1 MSPTP
6 QAGWYDDPEYPLQY
20 RYWDGNEW
28 TAHRSPKQTPPPP
41 ATSSSIPASAT
52 ETVSAA
58 FTLFGQHWV
67 SLLGLAAIAMLG
79 FAAAAVAFVIG
90 LILSFENPNT
100 LTGPDFVFSPIG
112 VVLWIVAAVG
122 YLGVFAVMG
131 LAFQARIEAGRI
143 GQSTSVGA
151 CIGFGTRNWKRTLW
165 RSVLLMLTFF
175 ASYLVLIPLVLL
187 AIVLG
192 ALGVFV
198 AIVLGFAWF
207 VAVVPAITLAT
218 AGVGIAPTGA
228 NVISRAL
235 GAARKDWALV
245 SGRSTWPTSW
255 SSASRSPPPC
265 SASFRSSASSP
276 ACDQL
281 CLLHRLRHRAALPVA
296 ANRWRGRPRDRRDDG
311 DGLTHVGRSVDT
323 VASDEHAPDDEHWP
337 AEGGQ
342 FSAAA

>member
-1 MSPTP
+1 MSSTP
-6 QAGWYDDPEYPLQY
+6 AAGWFDDPEHPSQY

-28 TAHRSPKQTPPPP
+28 TAHRSPKQSPPPP
-41 ATSSSIPASAT
+41 PTSSSIPTSAT

-90 LILSFENPNT
+90 LILSFEYPNT

-131 LAFQARIEAGRI
+131 PAFQARIEAGRI

-207 VAVVPAITLAT
+207 VAVIPALTLAT

-228 NVISRAL
+228 NVISQAL
-235 GAARKDWALV
+235 SAARKDWALV
-245 SGRSTWPTSW
+245 SGAFYLAYLLVIGLGIA
-255 SSASRSPPPC
+255 SAVVGLIPILGIF
-265 SASFRSSASSP
+265 ANLAISFVSYTVFVIVQHFQWLRIGGEVDP
-276 ACDQL
+276 AI
-281 CLLHRLRHRAALPVA
+281 
-296 ANRWRGRPRDRRDDG
+296 
-311 DGLTHVGRSVDT
+311 
-323 VASDEHAPDDEHWP
+323 
-337 AEGGQ
+337 AEMTGT
-342 FSAAA
+342 A

>member
-1 MSPTP
+1 MSSTP
-6 QAGWYDDPEYPLQY
+6 EAGWFDDPEHPSQY

-28 TAHRSPKQTPPPP
+28 TAHRSPKQSPPPP
-41 ATSSSIPASAT
+41 PTSSSIPTSAT

-90 LILSFENPNT
+90 LILSFEYPNT

-131 LAFQARIEAGRI
+131 PAFQARIEAGRI

-165 RSVLLMLTFF
+165 RSILLMLTFF

-187 AIVLG
+187 GIVLG

-207 VAVVPAITLAT
+207 VAVIPALTLAT

-228 NVISRAL
+228 NVISQAL
-235 GAARKDWALV
+235 SAARKDWALV
-245 SGRSTWPTSW
+245 SGAFYLAYLLVIGLGIA
-255 SSASRSPPPC
+255 SAVVGLIPILGIF
-265 SASFRSSASSP
+265 ANLAISFVSYTVFVIVQHFQWLRIGGEVDP
-276 ACDQL
+276 AI
-281 CLLHRLRHRAALPVA
+281 
-296 ANRWRGRPRDRRDDG
+296 
-311 DGLTHVGRSVDT
+311 
-323 VASDEHAPDDEHWP
+323 
-337 AEGGQ
+337 AEMTGT
-342 FSAAA
+342 A

>member
-1 MSPTP
+1 MSSTP
-6 QAGWYDDPEYPLQY
+6 EAGWFDDPEHPSQY

-28 TAHRSPKQTPPPP
+28 TAHRSPKQSPPPP
-41 ATSSSIPASAT
+41 PTSSSIPTSAT

-90 LILSFENPNT
+90 LILSFENHNT

-131 LAFQARIEAGRI
+131 PAFQARIEAGRI

-192 ALGVFV
+192 ALGVFM

-207 VAVVPAITLAT
+207 AAVIPALTLAT

-228 NVISRAL
+228 NVISQAL
-235 GAARKDWALV
+235 SAARKDWALV
-245 SGRSTWPTSW
+245 SGAFYLAYLLVIGLGIASAVVGLIPILGIFANLAISFVSYTVFVIVQHFQWLRIGGEVDPAIAVPTGT
-255 SSASRSPPPC
+255 A
-265 SASFRSSASSP
+265 
-276 ACDQL
+276 
-281 CLLHRLRHRAALPVA
+281 
-296 ANRWRGRPRDRRDDG
+296 
-311 DGLTHVGRSVDT
+311 
-323 VASDEHAPDDEHWP
+323 
-337 AEGGQ
+337 
-342 FSAAA
+342 

>member
-1 MSPTP
+1 MSSTP
-6 QAGWYDDPEYPLQY
+6 EAGWFDDPEHPSQY

-28 TAHRSPKQTPPPP
+28 TAHRSPKQSPPPP
-41 ATSSSIPASAT
+41 PTSSSIPTSAT

-90 LILSFENPNT
+90 LILSFEYPNT

-131 LAFQARIEAGRI
+131 PAFQARIEAGRI

-187 AIVLG
+187 GIALG

-198 AIVLGFAWF
+198 AILLGFAWF
-207 VAVVPAITLAT
+207 VAVVPALTLAT

-228 NVISRAL
+228 NVISQAL
-235 GAARKDWALV
+235 SAARKDWALV
-245 SGRSTWPTSW
+245 SGAFYLAYLLVIGLGIA
-255 SSASRSPPPC
+255 SAVVGLIPILGIF
-265 SASFRSSASSP
+265 ANLAISFVSYTVFVIVQHFQWLRIGGEVDP
-276 ACDQL
+276 AI
-281 CLLHRLRHRAALPVA
+281 
-296 ANRWRGRPRDRRDDG
+296 
-311 DGLTHVGRSVDT
+311 
-323 VASDEHAPDDEHWP
+323 
-337 AEGGQ
+337 AEMTGT
-342 FSAAA
+342 A

>member
-1 MSPTP
+1 MSSTP
-6 QAGWYDDPEYPLQY
+6 EAGWFDDPEHPSQY

-28 TAHRSPKQTPPPP
+28 TAHRSPKQSPPPP
-41 ATSSSIPASAT
+41 PTSSSIPTSAT

-90 LILSFENPNT
+90 LILSFEGSNT

-131 LAFQARIEAGRI
+131 PAFQARIEAGRI

-165 RSVLLMLTFF
+165 RSILLMLTFF

-187 AIVLG
+187 GIVLG

-207 VAVVPAITLAT
+207 VAVIPALTLAT

-228 NVISRAL
+228 NVISQAL
-235 GAARKDWALV
+235 SAARKDWALV
-245 SGRSTWPTSW
+245 SGAFYLAYLLVISLGIA
-255 SSASRSPPPC
+255 SAVVGLIPILGIF
-265 SASFRSSASSP
+265 ANLAISFVSYTVFVIVQHFQWLRIGGEVDP
-276 ACDQL
+276 AI
-281 CLLHRLRHRAALPVA
+281 
-296 ANRWRGRPRDRRDDG
+296 
-311 DGLTHVGRSVDT
+311 
-323 VASDEHAPDDEHWP
+323 
-337 AEGGQ
+337 AEMTGT
-342 FSAAA
+342 A

>member
-1 MSPTP
+1 MPSTP
-6 QAGWYDDPEYPLQY
+6 EAGWFDDPEDPSQY

-28 TAHRSPKQTPPPP
+28 TAHRSPKQSPPPP
-41 ATSSSIPASAT
+41 PTSSSIPTSAT

-67 SLLGLAAIAMLG
+67 SLLGLAAIATLG

-90 LILSFENPNT
+90 LILSFDYPNT

-131 LAFQARIEAGRI
+131 PAFQARIEAGRI

-165 RSVLLMLTFF
+165 RSILLMLTFF

-207 VAVVPAITLAT
+207 VAVIPALTLAT

-228 NVISRAL
+228 NVISQAL
-235 GAARKDWALV
+235 SAARKDWALV
-245 SGRSTWPTSW
+245 SGAFYLAYLLVIGLGIA
-255 SSASRSPPPC
+255 SAVVGLIPILGIF
-265 SASFRSSASSP
+265 ANLAISFVSYTVFVIVQHFQWLRIGGEVDP
-276 ACDQL
+276 AI
-281 CLLHRLRHRAALPVA
+281 
-296 ANRWRGRPRDRRDDG
+296 
-311 DGLTHVGRSVDT
+311 
-323 VASDEHAPDDEHWP
+323 
-337 AEGGQ
+337 AEMTGT
-342 FSAAA
+342 A

>member
-1 MSPTP
+1 MSSTP
-6 QAGWYDDPEYPLQY
+6 EAGWFDDPEHPSQY

-28 TAHRSPKQTPPPP
+28 TAHRSPKQSPPPP
-41 ATSSSIPASAT
+41 PTSSSIPTSAT

-90 LILSFENPNT
+90 LILSFDYPNT

-131 LAFQARIEAGRI
+131 PAFQARIEAGRI
-143 GQSTSVGA
+143 GQSRSVGA

-207 VAVVPAITLAT
+207 VAVVPALTLAT

-228 NVISRAL
+228 NVISQAL
-235 GAARKDWALV
+235 SAARKDWALV
-245 SGRSTWPTSW
+245 SGAFYLAYLLVIGLGIA
-255 SSASRSPPPC
+255 SAVVGLIPILGIF
-265 SASFRSSASSP
+265 ANLAISFVSYTVFVIVQHFQWLRVGGEVDP
-276 ACDQL
+276 AI
-281 CLLHRLRHRAALPVA
+281 AEM
-296 ANRWRGRPRDRRDDG
+296 
-311 DGLTHVGRSVDT
+311 VGT
-323 VASDEHAPDDEHWP
+323 A
-337 AEGGQ
+337 
-342 FSAAA
+342 

>member
-1 MSPTP
+1 MSSTP
-6 QAGWYDDPEYPLQY
+6 EAGWFDDPEHPSQY

-28 TAHRSPKQTPPPP
+28 TAHRSPKQSPPPP
-41 ATSSSIPASAT
+41 PTSSSIPTSAT

-90 LILSFENPNT
+90 LILSFEGSNT

-131 LAFQARIEAGRI
+131 PAFQARIEAGRI

-175 ASYLVLIPLVLL
+175 ASYLVLIPFVLL

-207 VAVVPAITLAT
+207 VAVIPALTLAT

-228 NVISRAL
+228 NVISQAL
-235 GAARKDWALV
+235 SAARKDWALV
-245 SGRSTWPTSW
+245 SGAFYLAYLVVIGLGIA
-255 SSASRSPPPC
+255 SAVVGLIPILGIF
-265 SASFRSSASSP
+265 ANLAISFVSYTVFVIVQHFQWLRIGGEVDP
-276 ACDQL
+276 AI
-281 CLLHRLRHRAALPVA
+281 
-296 ANRWRGRPRDRRDDG
+296 
-311 DGLTHVGRSVDT
+311 
-323 VASDEHAPDDEHWP
+323 
-337 AEGGQ
+337 AEMAGT
-342 FSAAA
+342 A

>member
-1 MSPTP
+1 MSSTP
-6 QAGWYDDPEYPLQY
+6 EAGWFDDPEHPSQY

-28 TAHRSPKQTPPPP
+28 TAHRSPKQSPPPP
-41 ATSSSIPASAT
+41 PTSSSIPTSAT

-58 FTLFGQHWV
+58 LNLFGQHWV

-131 LAFQARIEAGRI
+131 PAFQARIEAGRI

-165 RSVLLMLTFF
+165 RSILLMLTFF

-192 ALGVFV
+192 ALGVFM

-207 VAVVPAITLAT
+207 AAVIPALTLAT

-228 NVISRAL
+228 NVISQAL
-235 GAARKDWALV
+235 SAARKDWALV
-245 SGRSTWPTSW
+245 SGAFYLAYLLVIGLGIASAVVGLIPILGIFANLAISFVSYTVFVIVQHFQWLRIGGEVDPAIAVPTGT
-255 SSASRSPPPC
+255 A
-265 SASFRSSASSP
+265 
-276 ACDQL
+276 
-281 CLLHRLRHRAALPVA
+281 
-296 ANRWRGRPRDRRDDG
+296 
-311 DGLTHVGRSVDT
+311 
-323 VASDEHAPDDEHWP
+323 
-337 AEGGQ
+337 
-342 FSAAA
+342 

>member
-1 MSPTP
+1 MSSTP
-6 QAGWYDDPEYPLQY
+6 EAGWFDDPEHPSQY

-28 TAHRSPKQTPPPP
+28 TAHRSPKQSPPPP
-41 ATSSSIPASAT
+41 PTSSSIPTSAT

-131 LAFQARIEAGRI
+131 PAFQARIEAGRI

-165 RSVLLMLTFF
+165 RSILLMLTFF

-192 ALGVFV
+192 ALGVFM

-207 VAVVPAITLAT
+207 AAVIPALTLAT

-228 NVISRAL
+228 NVISQAL
-235 GAARKDWALV
+235 SAARKDWALV
-245 SGRSTWPTSW
+245 SGAFYLAYLLVIGLGIASAVVGLIPILGIFANLAISFVSYTVFVIVQHFQWLRIGGEVDPAIAVPTGT
-255 SSASRSPPPC
+255 A
-265 SASFRSSASSP
+265 
-276 ACDQL
+276 
-281 CLLHRLRHRAALPVA
+281 
-296 ANRWRGRPRDRRDDG
+296 
-311 DGLTHVGRSVDT
+311 
-323 VASDEHAPDDEHWP
+323 
-337 AEGGQ
+337 
-342 FSAAA
+342 

>member
-1 MSPTP
+1 MSSTP
-6 QAGWYDDPEYPLQY
+6 EAGWFDDPEHPSQY

-28 TAHRSPKQTPPPP
+28 TAHRSPKQSPPPP
-41 ATSSSIPASAT
+41 PTSSSIPTSAT

-58 FTLFGQHWV
+58 FNLFGQHWV

-131 LAFQARIEAGRI
+131 PAFQARIEAGRI

-207 VAVVPAITLAT
+207 VAVIPALTLAT

-228 NVISRAL
+228 NVISQAL
-235 GAARKDWALV
+235 SAARKDWALV
-245 SGRSTWPTSW
+245 SGAFYLAYLLVIGLGIA
-255 SSASRSPPPC
+255 SAVVGLIPILGIF
-265 SASFRSSASSP
+265 ANLAISFVSYTVFVIVQHFQWLRIGGEVDP
-276 ACDQL
+276 AIAQMTGT
-281 CLLHRLRHRAALPVA
+281 A
-296 ANRWRGRPRDRRDDG
+296 
-311 DGLTHVGRSVDT
+311 
-323 VASDEHAPDDEHWP
+323 
-337 AEGGQ
+337 
-342 FSAAA
+342 

>member
-1 MSPTP
+1 MSSTP
-6 QAGWYDDPEYPLQY
+6 AAGWFDDPEHPSQY

-28 TAHRSPKQTPPPP
+28 TAHRSPKQSPPPP
-41 ATSSSIPASAT
+41 PTSSSIPTSAT

-131 LAFQARIEAGRI
+131 PAFQARIEAGRI

-187 AIVLG
+187 GIVLG

-207 VAVVPAITLAT
+207 VAVIPALTLAT

-228 NVISRAL
+228 NVISQAL
-235 GAARKDWALV
+235 SAVRKDWALV
-245 SGRSTWPTSW
+245 SGAFYLAYLLVIGLGIA
-255 SSASRSPPPC
+255 SAVVGLIPILGIF
-265 SASFRSSASSP
+265 ANLAISFVSYTVFVIVQHFQWLRIGGEVDP
-276 ACDQL
+276 AI
-281 CLLHRLRHRAALPVA
+281 
-296 ANRWRGRPRDRRDDG
+296 
-311 DGLTHVGRSVDT
+311 
-323 VASDEHAPDDEHWP
+323 
-337 AEGGQ
+337 AEMTGT
-342 FSAAA
+342 A

>member
-1 MSPTP
+1 MSSTP
-6 QAGWYDDPEYPLQY
+6 AAGWFDDPEHPSQY

-28 TAHRSPKQTPPPP
+28 TAHRSPKQSPPPP
-41 ATSSSIPASAT
+41 PTSSSIPTSAT

-58 FTLFGQHWV
+58 LTLFGQHWV

-90 LILSFENPNT
+90 LILSFEYPNT

-131 LAFQARIEAGRI
+131 PAFQARIEAGRI

-207 VAVVPAITLAT
+207 VAVIPALTLAT

-228 NVISRAL
+228 NVISQAL
-235 GAARKDWALV
+235 SAARKDWALV
-245 SGRSTWPTSW
+245 SGAFYLAYLLVIGLGIA
-255 SSASRSPPPC
+255 SAVVGLIPILGIF
-265 SASFRSSASSP
+265 ANLAISFVSYTVFVIVQHFQWLRIGGEVDP
-276 ACDQL
+276 AI
-281 CLLHRLRHRAALPVA
+281 
-296 ANRWRGRPRDRRDDG
+296 
-311 DGLTHVGRSVDT
+311 
-323 VASDEHAPDDEHWP
+323 
-337 AEGGQ
+337 AEMTGT
-342 FSAAA
+342 A

>member
-1 MSPTP
+1 MSSTP
-6 QAGWYDDPEYPLQY
+6 AAGWFDDPEHPSQY

-28 TAHRSPKQTPPPP
+28 TAHRSPKQSPPPP
-41 ATSSSIPASAT
+41 PTSSSIPTSAT

-90 LILSFENPNT
+90 LILSFEYPNT

-131 LAFQARIEAGRI
+131 PAFQARIEAGRI

-187 AIVLG
+187 GIVLG

-207 VAVVPAITLAT
+207 VAVIPALTLAT

-228 NVISRAL
+228 NVISQAL
-235 GAARKDWALV
+235 SAARKDWALV
-245 SGRSTWPTSW
+245 SGAFYLAYLLVIGLGIA
-255 SSASRSPPPC
+255 SAVVGLIPILGIF
-265 SASFRSSASSP
+265 ANLAISFVSYTVFVIVQHFQWLRIGGEVDP
-276 ACDQL
+276 AI
-281 CLLHRLRHRAALPVA
+281 
-296 ANRWRGRPRDRRDDG
+296 
-311 DGLTHVGRSVDT
+311 
-323 VASDEHAPDDEHWP
+323 
-337 AEGGQ
+337 AEMTGT
-342 FSAAA
+342 A

>member
-1 MSPTP
+1 MSSTP
-6 QAGWYDDPEYPLQY
+6 AAGWFDDPEHPSQY

-28 TAHRSPKQTPPPP
+28 TAHRSPKQSPPPP
-41 ATSSSIPASAT
+41 PTSSSIPTSAT

-131 LAFQARIEAGRI
+131 PAFQARIEAGRI

-187 AIVLG
+187 GIVLG

-207 VAVVPAITLAT
+207 VAVVPALTLAT

-228 NVISRAL
+228 NVISQAL
-235 GAARKDWALV
+235 SAARKDWALV
-245 SGRSTWPTSW
+245 SGAFYLAYLLVIGLGIA
-255 SSASRSPPPC
+255 SAVVGLIPILGIF
-265 SASFRSSASSP
+265 ANLAISFVSYTVFVIVQHFQWLRIGGEVDP
-276 ACDQL
+276 AI
-281 CLLHRLRHRAALPVA
+281 
-296 ANRWRGRPRDRRDDG
+296 
-311 DGLTHVGRSVDT
+311 
-323 VASDEHAPDDEHWP
+323 
-337 AEGGQ
+337 AEMTGT
-342 FSAAA
+342 A

>member
-1 MSPTP
+1 MSSTP
-6 QAGWYDDPEYPLQY
+6 AAGWFDDPEHPSQY

-28 TAHRSPKQTPPPP
+28 TAHRSPKQSPPPP
-41 ATSSSIPASAT
+41 PTSSSIPTSAT

-90 LILSFENPNT
+90 IILSFEYPNT

-131 LAFQARIEAGRI
+131 PAFQARIEAGRI

-165 RSVLLMLTFF
+165 RSILLMLTFF

-207 VAVVPAITLAT
+207 VAVVPALTLAT

-228 NVISRAL
+228 NVISQAL
-235 GAARKDWALV
+235 SAARKDWALV
-245 SGRSTWPTSW
+245 SGAFYLAYLLVIGLGIA
-255 SSASRSPPPC
+255 SAVVGLIPILGIF
-265 SASFRSSASSP
+265 ANLAISFVSYTVFVIVQHFQWLRIGGEVDP
-276 ACDQL
+276 AI
-281 CLLHRLRHRAALPVA
+281 
-296 ANRWRGRPRDRRDDG
+296 
-311 DGLTHVGRSVDT
+311 
-323 VASDEHAPDDEHWP
+323 
-337 AEGGQ
+337 AEMTGT
-342 FSAAA
+342 A

>member
-1 MSPTP
+1 MSSTP
-6 QAGWYDDPEYPLQY
+6 EAGWFDDPEHPSQY

-28 TAHRSPKQTPPPP
+28 TAHRSPKQSPPPP
-41 ATSSSIPASAT
+41 PTSSSIPTSAT

-90 LILSFENPNT
+90 LILSFEGSNT

-131 LAFQARIEAGRI
+131 PAFQARIEARRI

-175 ASYLVLIPLVLL
+175 ASYLVLIPFVLL

-207 VAVVPAITLAT
+207 VAVIPALTLAT

-228 NVISRAL
+228 NVISQAL
-235 GAARKDWALV
+235 SAARKDWALV
-245 SGRSTWPTSW
+245 SGAFYLAYLLIIGLGIA
-255 SSASRSPPPC
+255 SAVVGLIPILGIF
-265 SASFRSSASSP
+265 ANLAISFVSYTVFVIVQHFQWLRIGGEVDP
-276 ACDQL
+276 AI
-281 CLLHRLRHRAALPVA
+281 
-296 ANRWRGRPRDRRDDG
+296 
-311 DGLTHVGRSVDT
+311 
-323 VASDEHAPDDEHWP
+323 
-337 AEGGQ
+337 AEMTGT
-342 FSAAA
+342 A

>member
-1 MSPTP
+1 MSSTP
-6 QAGWYDDPEYPLQY
+6 EAGWFDDPEHPSQY

-28 TAHRSPKQTPPPP
+28 TAHRSPKQSPPPP
-41 ATSSSIPASAT
+41 PTSSSIPTSAT

-90 LILSFENPNT
+90 LILSFEGSNT

-131 LAFQARIEAGRI
+131 PAFQARIEAGRI

-207 VAVVPAITLAT
+207 VAVIPALTLAT

-228 NVISRAL
+228 NVISQAL
-235 GAARKDWALV
+235 SAARKDWALV
-245 SGRSTWPTSW
+245 SGAFYLAYLVVIGLGIA
-255 SSASRSPPPC
+255 SAVVGLIPILGIF
-265 SASFRSSASSP
+265 ANLAISFVSYTVFVIVQHFQWLRIGGEVDP
-276 ACDQL
+276 AI
-281 CLLHRLRHRAALPVA
+281 
-296 ANRWRGRPRDRRDDG
+296 
-311 DGLTHVGRSVDT
+311 
-323 VASDEHAPDDEHWP
+323 
-337 AEGGQ
+337 AEMAGT
-342 FSAAA
+342 A

>member
-6 QAGWYDDPEYPLQY
+6 AAGWFDDPEHPSQY

-28 TAHRSPKQTPPPP
+28 TAHRSPKQSPPPP
-41 ATSSSIPASAT
+41 PTSSSIPTSAT

-58 FTLFGQHWV
+58 LTLFGQHWV

-90 LILSFENPNT
+90 LILSFEGSNT

-131 LAFQARIEAGRI
+131 PAFQARIEAGRI

-165 RSVLLMLTFF
+165 RSILLMLTFF

-207 VAVVPAITLAT
+207 VAVIPALTLAT

-228 NVISRAL
+228 NVISQAL
-235 GAARKDWALV
+235 SAARKDWALV
-245 SGRSTWPTSW
+245 SGAFYLAYLVVIGLGIA
-255 SSASRSPPPC
+255 SAVVGLIPILGIF
-265 SASFRSSASSP
+265 ANLAISFVSYTVFVIVQHFQWLRIGGEVDP
-276 ACDQL
+276 AI
-281 CLLHRLRHRAALPVA
+281 
-296 ANRWRGRPRDRRDDG
+296 
-311 DGLTHVGRSVDT
+311 
-323 VASDEHAPDDEHWP
+323 
-337 AEGGQ
+337 AEMTGT
-342 FSAAA
+342 A

>member
-1 MSPTP
+1 MSSTP
-6 QAGWYDDPEYPLQY
+6 EAGWFDDPEHPSQY

-28 TAHRSPKQTPPPP
+28 TAHRSPKQSPPPP
-41 ATSSSIPASAT
+41 PTSSSIPTSAT
-52 ETVSAA
+52 ETVSTA

-90 LILSFENPNT
+90 LILSFEGSNT

-131 LAFQARIEAGRI
+131 PAFQARIEAGRI

-165 RSVLLMLTFF
+165 RSILLMLTFF

-187 AIVLG
+187 GIVLG

-207 VAVVPAITLAT
+207 VAVIPALTLAT

-228 NVISRAL
+228 NVISQAL
-235 GAARKDWALV
+235 SAARKDWALV
-245 SGRSTWPTSW
+245 SGAFYLAYLLVIGLGIA
-255 SSASRSPPPC
+255 SAVVGLIPILGIF
-265 SASFRSSASSP
+265 ANLAISFVSYTVFVIVQHFQWLRIGGEVDP
-276 ACDQL
+276 AI
-281 CLLHRLRHRAALPVA
+281 
-296 ANRWRGRPRDRRDDG
+296 
-311 DGLTHVGRSVDT
+311 
-323 VASDEHAPDDEHWP
+323 
-337 AEGGQ
+337 AEMTGT
-342 FSAAA
+342 A

>member
-1 MSPTP
+1 MSSTP
-6 QAGWYDDPEYPLQY
+6 EAGWFDDPEHPSQY

-28 TAHRSPKQTPPPP
+28 TAHRSPKQSPPPP
-41 ATSSSIPASAT
+41 PTSSSIPTSAT

-90 LILSFENPNT
+90 LILSFEYPNT

-131 LAFQARIEAGRI
+131 PAFQARIEAGRI

-207 VAVVPAITLAT
+207 VAVIPALTLAT

-228 NVISRAL
+228 NVISQAL
-235 GAARKDWALV
+235 SAARKDWALV
-245 SGRSTWPTSW
+245 SGAFYLAYLLVIGLGIA
-255 SSASRSPPPC
+255 SAVVGLIPILGIF
-265 SASFRSSASSP
+265 ANLAISFVSYTVFVIVQHFQWLRIGGEVDP
-276 ACDQL
+276 AI
-281 CLLHRLRHRAALPVA
+281 
-296 ANRWRGRPRDRRDDG
+296 
-311 DGLTHVGRSVDT
+311 
-323 VASDEHAPDDEHWP
+323 
-337 AEGGQ
+337 AEMTGT
-342 FSAAA
+342 A

>member
-1 MSPTP
+1 MSSTP
-6 QAGWYDDPEYPLQY
+6 AAGWFDDPEHPSQY

-28 TAHRSPKQTPPPP
+28 TAHRSPKQSPPPP
-41 ATSSSIPASAT
+41 PTSSSIPTSAT

-90 LILSFENPNT
+90 LILSFEYPNT

-112 VVLWIVAAVG
+112 LVLWIVAAVG

-131 LAFQARIEAGRI
+131 PAFQARIEAGRI

-165 RSVLLMLTFF
+165 RSILLMLTFF

-187 AIVLG
+187 GIVLG

-207 VAVVPAITLAT
+207 VAVIPALTLAT

-228 NVISRAL
+228 NVISQAL
-235 GAARKDWALV
+235 SAARKDWALV
-245 SGRSTWPTSW
+245 SGAFYLAYLLVIGLGIA
-255 SSASRSPPPC
+255 SAVVGLIPILGIF
-265 SASFRSSASSP
+265 ANLAISFVSYTVFVIVQHFQWLRIGGEVDP
-276 ACDQL
+276 AI
-281 CLLHRLRHRAALPVA
+281 
-296 ANRWRGRPRDRRDDG
+296 
-311 DGLTHVGRSVDT
+311 
-323 VASDEHAPDDEHWP
+323 
-337 AEGGQ
+337 AEMTGT
-342 FSAAA
+342 A

>member
-1 MSPTP
+1 MSSTP
-6 QAGWYDDPEYPLQY
+6 EAGWFDDPEHPSQY

-28 TAHRSPKQTPPPP
+28 TAHRSPKQSPPPP
-41 ATSSSIPASAT
+41 PTSSSIPTSAT

-58 FTLFGQHWV
+58 FNLFGQHWV

-131 LAFQARIEAGRI
+131 PAFQARIEAGRI

-192 ALGVFV
+192 ALGVFM

-207 VAVVPAITLAT
+207 AAVIPALTLAT

-228 NVISRAL
+228 NVISQAL
-235 GAARKDWALV
+235 SAARKDWALV
-245 SGRSTWPTSW
+245 SGAFYLAYLLVIGLGIASAVVGLIPILGIFANLAISFVSYTVFVIVQHFQWLRIGGEVDPAIAVPTGT
-255 SSASRSPPPC
+255 A
-265 SASFRSSASSP
+265 
-276 ACDQL
+276 
-281 CLLHRLRHRAALPVA
+281 
-296 ANRWRGRPRDRRDDG
+296 
-311 DGLTHVGRSVDT
+311 
-323 VASDEHAPDDEHWP
+323 
-337 AEGGQ
+337 
-342 FSAAA
+342 

>member
-1 MSPTP
+1 MSSTP
-6 QAGWYDDPEYPLQY
+6 EAGWFDDPEHPSQY

-28 TAHRSPKQTPPPP
+28 TAHRSPKQSPPPP
-41 ATSSSIPASAT
+41 PTSSSIPTSAT

-131 LAFQARIEAGRI
+131 PAFQARIETGRI

-165 RSVLLMLTFF
+165 RSILLMLTFF

-187 AIVLG
+187 GIVLG

-207 VAVVPAITLAT
+207 VAVIPALTLAT

-228 NVISRAL
+228 NVISQAL
-235 GAARKDWALV
+235 SAARKDWALV
-245 SGRSTWPTSW
+245 SGAFYLAYLLVIGLGIA
-255 SSASRSPPPC
+255 SAVVGLIPILGIF
-265 SASFRSSASSP
+265 ANLAISFVSYTVFVIVQHFQWLRIGGEVDP
-276 ACDQL
+276 AI
-281 CLLHRLRHRAALPVA
+281 
-296 ANRWRGRPRDRRDDG
+296 
-311 DGLTHVGRSVDT
+311 
-323 VASDEHAPDDEHWP
+323 
-337 AEGGQ
+337 AEMTGT
-342 FSAAA
+342 A

>member
-1 MSPTP
+1 MSSTP
-6 QAGWYDDPEYPLQY
+6 EAGWFDDPEHPSQY

-28 TAHRSPKQTPPPP
+28 TAHRSPKQSPPPP
-41 ATSSSIPASAT
+41 PTSSSIPTSAT
-52 ETVSAA
+52 ETVSTA

-131 LAFQARIEAGRI
+131 PAFQARIEAGRI

-165 RSVLLMLTFF
+165 RSILLMLTFF

-187 AIVLG
+187 GIVLG

-207 VAVVPAITLAT
+207 VAVIPALTLAT

-228 NVISRAL
+228 NVISQAL
-235 GAARKDWALV
+235 SAARKDWALV
-245 SGRSTWPTSW
+245 SGAFYLAYLLVIGLGIA
-255 SSASRSPPPC
+255 SAVVGLIPILGIF
-265 SASFRSSASSP
+265 ANLAISFVSYTVFVIVQHFQWLRIGGEVDP
-276 ACDQL
+276 AI
-281 CLLHRLRHRAALPVA
+281 
-296 ANRWRGRPRDRRDDG
+296 
-311 DGLTHVGRSVDT
+311 
-323 VASDEHAPDDEHWP
+323 
-337 AEGGQ
+337 AEMTGT
-342 FSAAA
+342 A

>member
-1 MSPTP
+1 MSSTP
-6 QAGWYDDPEYPLQY
+6 EAGWFDDPEHPSQY

-28 TAHRSPKQTPPPP
+28 TAHRSPKQSPPPP
-41 ATSSSIPASAT
+41 PTSSTPTSAT

-58 FTLFGQHWV
+58 FTLFGQHWM
-67 SLLGLAAIAMLG
+67 SLLGLAAIATLG

-90 LILSFENPNT
+90 LILSFEGSNT

-131 LAFQARIEAGRI
+131 PAFQARIEAGRI

-207 VAVVPAITLAT
+207 VAVIPALTLAT

-228 NVISRAL
+228 NVISQAL
-235 GAARKDWALV
+235 SAARKDWALV
-245 SGRSTWPTSW
+245 SGAFYLAYLLVIGLGIA
-255 SSASRSPPPC
+255 SAVVGLIPILGIF
-265 SASFRSSASSP
+265 ANLAISFVSYTVFVIVQHFQWLRIGGEVDP
-276 ACDQL
+276 AI
-281 CLLHRLRHRAALPVA
+281 
-296 ANRWRGRPRDRRDDG
+296 
-311 DGLTHVGRSVDT
+311 
-323 VASDEHAPDDEHWP
+323 
-337 AEGGQ
+337 AEMTGT
-342 FSAAA
+342 A

>member
-1 MSPTP
+1 MSSTP
-6 QAGWYDDPEYPLQY
+6 EAGWFDDPEHPSQY

-28 TAHRSPKQTPPPP
+28 TAHRSPKQSPPPP
-41 ATSSSIPASAT
+41 PTSSSIPTSAT

-131 LAFQARIEAGRI
+131 PAFQARIEAGRI

-192 ALGVFV
+192 ALGVFM

-207 VAVVPAITLAT
+207 VAVIPALTLAT

-228 NVISRAL
+228 NVISQAL
-235 GAARKDWALV
+235 SAARKDWALV
-245 SGRSTWPTSW
+245 SGAFYLAYLVVIGLGIA
-255 SSASRSPPPC
+255 SAVVGLIPILGIF
-265 SASFRSSASSP
+265 ANLAISFVSYTVFVIVQHFQWLRIGGEVDP
-276 ACDQL
+276 AI
-281 CLLHRLRHRAALPVA
+281 
-296 ANRWRGRPRDRRDDG
+296 
-311 DGLTHVGRSVDT
+311 
-323 VASDEHAPDDEHWP
+323 
-337 AEGGQ
+337 AEMAGT
-342 FSAAA
+342 A

>member
-1 MSPTP
+1 MSSTP
-6 QAGWYDDPEYPLQY
+6 EAGWFDDPEHPSQY

-28 TAHRSPKQTPPPP
+28 TAHRSPKQSPPPP
-41 ATSSSIPASAT
+41 PTSSSIPTSAT

-58 FTLFGQHWV
+58 FNLFGQHWV

-131 LAFQARIEAGRI
+131 PAFQARIEAGRI

-165 RSVLLMLTFF
+165 RSILLMLTFF

-192 ALGVFV
+192 ALGVFM

-207 VAVVPAITLAT
+207 AAVIPALTLAT

-228 NVISRAL
+228 NVISQAL
-235 GAARKDWALV
+235 SAARKDWALV
-245 SGRSTWPTSW
+245 SGAFYLAYLLVIGLGIASAVVGLIPILGIFANLAISFVSYTVFVIVQHFQWLRIGGEVDPAIAVPTGT
-255 SSASRSPPPC
+255 A
-265 SASFRSSASSP
+265 
-276 ACDQL
+276 
-281 CLLHRLRHRAALPVA
+281 
-296 ANRWRGRPRDRRDDG
+296 
-311 DGLTHVGRSVDT
+311 
-323 VASDEHAPDDEHWP
+323 
-337 AEGGQ
+337 
-342 FSAAA
+342 

>member
-1 MSPTP
+1 MSSTP
-6 QAGWYDDPEYPLQY
+6 AAGWFDDPEHPSQY

-28 TAHRSPKQTPPPP
+28 TAHRSPKQSPPPP
-41 ATSSSIPASAT
+41 PTSSSIPTSAT

-58 FTLFGQHWV
+58 LTLFGQHWV

-90 LILSFENPNT
+90 IILSFEYPNT

-131 LAFQARIEAGRI
+131 PAFQARIEAGRI

-165 RSVLLMLTFF
+165 RSILLMLTFF

-207 VAVVPAITLAT
+207 VAVVPALTLAT

-228 NVISRAL
+228 NVISQAL
-235 GAARKDWALV
+235 SAARKDWALV
-245 SGRSTWPTSW
+245 SGAFYLAYLLAIGLGIA
-255 SSASRSPPPC
+255 SAVVGLIPILGIF
-265 SASFRSSASSP
+265 ANLAISFVSYTVFVIVQHFQWLRIGGEVDP
-276 ACDQL
+276 AI
-281 CLLHRLRHRAALPVA
+281 
-296 ANRWRGRPRDRRDDG
+296 
-311 DGLTHVGRSVDT
+311 
-323 VASDEHAPDDEHWP
+323 
-337 AEGGQ
+337 AEMTGT
-342 FSAAA
+342 A

>member
-1 MSPTP
+1 MPPSPK
-6 QAGWYDDPEYPLQY
+6 AGWYDDPEHPSQY

-41 ATSSSIPASAT
+41 AASSSIPTSAT
-52 ETVSAA
+52 GTVSAA

-90 LILSFENPNT
+90 LILSFEGSNT

-131 LAFQARIEAGRI
+131 PAFQARIEAGRI

-187 AIVLG
+187 GIVLG

-207 VAVVPAITLAT
+207 VAVIPALTLAT

-228 NVISRAL
+228 NVISQAL
-235 GAARKDWALV
+235 SAARKDWALV
-245 SGRSTWPTSW
+245 SGAFYLAYLVVIGLGIA
-255 SSASRSPPPC
+255 SAVVGLIPILGIF
-265 SASFRSSASSP
+265 ANLAISFVSYTVFVIVQHFQWLRIGGEVDP
-276 ACDQL
+276 AI
-281 CLLHRLRHRAALPVA
+281 
-296 ANRWRGRPRDRRDDG
+296 
-311 DGLTHVGRSVDT
+311 
-323 VASDEHAPDDEHWP
+323 
-337 AEGGQ
+337 AEMTGT
-342 FSAAA
+342 A

>member
-1 MSPTP
+1 MSSTP
-6 QAGWYDDPEYPLQY
+6 EAGWFDDPEYPSQY

-28 TAHRSPKQTPPPP
+28 TAHRSPKQSPPPP
-41 ATSSSIPASAT
+41 PTSSSIPTSAT

-90 LILSFENPNT
+90 LILSFEGSNT

-131 LAFQARIEAGRI
+131 PAFQARIEAGRI

-187 AIVLG
+187 GIVLG

-207 VAVVPAITLAT
+207 VAVIPALTLAT

-228 NVISRAL
+228 NVISQAL
-235 GAARKDWALV
+235 SAARKDWALV
-245 SGRSTWPTSW
+245 SGAFYLAYLLVIGLGIA
-255 SSASRSPPPC
+255 SAVVGLIPILGIFANLAIGFVSYTVFVIVQHFQWLRIGGEVD
-265 SASFRSSASSP
+265 P
-276 ACDQL
+276 AI
-281 CLLHRLRHRAALPVA
+281 
-296 ANRWRGRPRDRRDDG
+296 
-311 DGLTHVGRSVDT
+311 
-323 VASDEHAPDDEHWP
+323 
-337 AEGGQ
+337 AEMTGT
-342 FSAAA
+342 A